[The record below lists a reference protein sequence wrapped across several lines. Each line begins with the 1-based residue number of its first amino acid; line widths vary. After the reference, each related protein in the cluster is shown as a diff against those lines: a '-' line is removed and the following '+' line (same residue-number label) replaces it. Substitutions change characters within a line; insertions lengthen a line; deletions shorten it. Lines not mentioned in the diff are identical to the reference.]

1 MAPNAPAPA
10 TFARQTFRVGSGR
23 PGLREDTKHRSAERH
38 SFDFVLRLMQT
49 VSANHGGDFVR
60 AIIVMTIMQANLQ
73 HLSRDQVEADGG
85 VPDDRLRPISA
96 LAIANSLGVPRETVR
111 RHIHRLAEDGV
122 CRRVTGGYIIPE
134 TVLNRPEQQAQ
145 LTETFQHLRTF
156 IAALRRADILES

>member
-1 MAPNAPAPA
+1 
-10 TFARQTFRVGSGR
+10 
-23 PGLREDTKHRSAERH
+23 
-38 SFDFVLRLMQT
+38 MQT

-73 HLSRDQVEADGG
+73 HLNREMIDAEAG

-111 RHIHRLAEDGV
+111 RHIHRLAEAGV
-122 CRRVTGGYIIPE
+122 CRRVTGGYIVPE

-145 LTETFQHLRTF
+145 LAETYQHLRTF
-156 IAALRRADILES
+156 IAALRRADILEN